1 MSKFAMFFKRKSIGF
16 YLMAAAFVFGVVG
29 FVLFLLTMRAQ
40 ENMMVWIVIL
50 SVAALAASVVVCALR
65 DYLRLTGILCVALY
79 LLCGLLFLVTQAE
92 NIGYAITH
100 TNIGDGIMPSF
111 VAGLVFYLLAALTSA
126 VASYFPQER
135 LMSDN

>member
-1 MSKFAMFFKRKSIGF
+1 M
-16 YLMAAAFVFGVVG
+16 
-29 FVLFLLTMRAQ
+29 
-40 ENMMVWIVIL
+40 
-50 SVAALAASVVVCALR
+50 CALR

-79 LLCGLLFLVTQAE
+79 LLCGLLFLATQAE

>member
-50 SVAALAASVVVCALR
+50 SVAALAASAVVCALR

-79 LLCGLLFLVTQAE
+79 LLCGLLFLATQAK
-92 NIGYAITH
+92 
-100 TNIGDGIMPSF
+100 
-111 VAGLVFYLLAALTSA
+111 TSA
-126 VASYFPQER
+126 MRSRIPTSATASCRALSQALCSTCSR
-135 LMSDN
+135 R